1 MADGQICSSQDVCK
15 YRNTKSLDVMVLM
28 HAGRTAIFE
37 WYKDIGLM
45 LFSNIVMLTIMTCDG
60 I

>member
-1 MADGQICSSQDVCK
+1 MADGQICYSPDVCN

-28 HAGRTAIFE
+28 HAGKS
-37 WYKDIGLM
+37 YKDIELM
-45 LFSNIVMLTIMTCDG
+45 LFTNIVMLTIVTCDG

>member
-28 HAGRTAIFE
+28 HGTAIFK
-37 WYKDIGLM
+37 WYKDIELM
-45 LFSNIVMLTIMTCDG
+45 LFTNIVMLTIMTCDG